1 MRPVDRPPKSHKL
14 LKVIWFGM
22 GNRLQNGNSKID
34 EGVEQQVEFNAKD
47 MIKIQKRSI
56 YDDYVLYEIK
66 GKGASA

>member
-1 MRPVDRPPKSHKL
+1 
-14 LKVIWFGM
+14 M